1 LFCLFVVARV
11 ERATF
16 PANLSGPPEAG
27 RGVNFLLCEAVACHV
42 SPQMQSGKFDSKTAK
57 RQRRDFGRGKRL

>member
-16 PANLSGPPEAG
+16 PANMSGPPGAG
-27 RGVNFLLCEAVACHV
+27 PGVNFLLCEAVACHV
-42 SPQMQSGKFDSKTAK
+42 SLKMQ
-57 RQRRDFGRGKRL
+57 